1 MTKLPF
7 SLKYETGLDYPITMY
22 DHLPYQ
28 RDSDY
33 CNAEKIGMSTGKV
46 IKYYLCNN
54 EAEPLTINNHDDE
67 INELLLQIQ
76 LQEQKQAQIAEEP
89 QPESQQVSD
98 EITQEQI
105 ETLLADNPEEP
116 EMDSEPITD
125 FEPAEETIE
134 PDIESAAF

>member
-67 INELLLQIQ
+67 IDELLLQIQ